1 MMDIQALD
9 QIGQEEAAERAAL
22 ADEQLQAEQVEAEKE
37 SATLSDQYFFG
48 LNKARG
54 VVLKMLPECA
64 DDWTDDVTREIA
76 DALADCDAYYGWGG
90 VANVIKHPLL
100 KLAAA
105 AVPLA
110 WSLGFA
116 LRNRRV
122 RAQMEAAAAGGA
134 GKHHVVR
141 AVAPAPAK
149 PGQNVEPMPA
159 AAAEPAPAAPAGEPA
174 FIGVDPGA
182 LMADQMVAA

>member
-1 MMDIQALD
+1 MMDVKALD
-9 QIGQEEAAERAAL
+9 QIGQEEAAEREAL
-22 ADEQLQAEQVEAEKE
+22 AGEQQQQLQAEEAKE
-37 SATLSDQYFFG
+37 AASLSDQYFFG

-76 DALADCDAYYGWGG
+76 DALAECDAYYGWGG
-90 VANVIKHPLL
+90 VTNALKHPLL
-100 KLAAA
+100 KLVVA

-116 LRNRRV
+116 LRNRRI
-122 RAQMEAAAAGGA
+122 RAQMEAAAA

-174 FIGVDPGA
+174 FVGVDPGA

>member
-1 MMDIQALD
+1 MDIKALE
-9 QIGQEEAAERAAL
+9 QIGQEEAAEREAL
-22 ADEQLQAEQVEAEKE
+22 ADEQQEQLQAEVAKE
-37 SATLSDQYFFG
+37 TASLSDQYFFG

-54 VVLKMLPECA
+54 VVLKMLPECT
-64 DDWTDDVTREIA
+64 DDWTDDVTHEIA
-76 DALADCDAYYGWGG
+76 DALAECDAYYGWGG
-90 VANVIKHPLL
+90 VANVMQHPLL

-105 AVPLA
+105 TVPLA

-116 LRNRRV
+116 LRNRRI
-122 RAQMEAAAAGGA
+122 RAQMEAAAAGSA

-159 AAAEPAPAAPAGEPA
+159 AAVVQPDAAPSVEPA
-174 FIGVDPGA
+174 FGSDPGA
-182 LMADQMVAA
+182 LMADTLEAA